1 MEWFTS
7 DWHLGHRNL
16 LSFGGRT
23 EFSSIEEMNDIIVSN
38 MLSVMKRND
47 SLYFLGDLAFNRDLI
62 LPTLRL
68 FKEKQIKFFWI
79 VGNHDMKYKA
89 EKFSD
94 LCEKIELT
102 HIFKK
107 DKKVIHLSHFPM
119 RLWHRSFDNTY
130 HLYGHVHKF
139 SKEIEMMKKDYGK
152 SFNVNVEFNNY
163 KPYSF
168 DDIITIMNS
177 KPDNIDKIYK
187 DYSLQSPM

>member
-7 DWHLGHRNL
+7 DWHLGHRNIISL
-16 LSFGGRT
+16 GGRSQ
-23 EFSSIEEMNDIIVSN
+23 FSSIEEMNNAIIYN
-38 MLSVMKRND
+38 MLSVMKRKD

-62 LPTLRL
+62 LPTLKL

-79 VGNHDMKYKA
+79 VGNHDMKCKM

-107 DKKVIHLSHFPM
+107 DKKTIHLSHFPM

-130 HLYGHVHKF
+130 HLYGHVHTF
-139 SKEIEMMKKDYGK
+139 SKEKPMMDEPYGK
-152 SFNVNVEFNNY
+152 SMNVNLEFHNY
-163 KPYSF
+163 MPYSF
-168 DDIITIMNS
+168 DEIVAIMNN
-177 KPDNIDKIYK
+177 KPDNLDRIYRE
-187 DYSLQSPM
+187 YNIT